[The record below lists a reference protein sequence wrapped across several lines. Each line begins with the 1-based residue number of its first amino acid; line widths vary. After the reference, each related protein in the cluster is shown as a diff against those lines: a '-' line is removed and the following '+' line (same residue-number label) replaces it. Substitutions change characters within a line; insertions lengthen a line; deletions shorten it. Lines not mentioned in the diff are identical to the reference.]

1 MTSLFCTIF
10 KENDILAC
18 ILYITFSKDDYTYKV
33 SGGSLRPFT
42 GLRKECYFLRSYM
55 AGIRSKKIDLY
66 DWAGISATG
75 NIWLTWKADIYW
87 RAGRRPNEKEKIL
100 T

>member
-1 MTSLFCTIF
+1 ML
-10 KENDILAC
+10 
-18 ILYITFSKDDYTYKV
+18 FSKELH
-33 SGGSLRPFT
+33 GWH
-42 GLRKECYFLRSYM
+42 
-55 AGIRSKKIDLY
+55 KIDLY

-75 NIWLTWKADIYW
+75 KIWLTWKADIYW